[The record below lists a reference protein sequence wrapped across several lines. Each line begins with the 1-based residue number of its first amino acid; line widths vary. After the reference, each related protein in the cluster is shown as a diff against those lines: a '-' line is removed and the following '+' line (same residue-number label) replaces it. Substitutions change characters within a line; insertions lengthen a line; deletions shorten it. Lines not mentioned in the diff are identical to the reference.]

1 MIVTLDSRPHRTR
14 ETAVASASRVLAPG
28 EVLVVQNV
36 RTEWIPALQAAVPP
50 GGGVHTAV
58 VDLRHL
64 TERYNDVLFVV
75 ARRPVRP
82 L

>member
-1 MIVTLDSRPHRTR
+1 MILTLDSRSHRTR

-36 RTEWIPALQAAVPP
+36 QTEWIPALQAAGPP
-50 GGGVHTAV
+50 GGYAHA
-58 VDLRHL
+58 VDLRNL
-64 TERYNDVLFVV
+64 TERYDDILFVV
-75 ARRPVRP
+75 ARRPTVRH